1 MSGQGRW
8 SSAVRLLGIVLLAS
22 VATCFCATRVFW
34 TFEFARIKMLR
45 GPVAAVD
52 GSVEVPAQDD
62 EFKMLAAPAALIARV
77 RNESDAVQA
86 FAFHVDGALSCTVSV
101 PPMTARRIDCSV
113 ESGWNIGRD
122 HAVKIRGAPVPW
134 TLDYLELASHHG
146 NTTGLLQA
154 FVLPAGSRQ
163 FQRPP
168 LALLVLVWVGVAL
181 LLRIKPGSFKSRV
194 ARTLYAVA
202 VASIGL
208 MVAAILLLPWL
219 SAYSVVV
226 SPLTFV
232 AFISV
237 LTFSRVWRSAS
248 SSTRVVDAATSA
260 WAWAGRHQRM
270 LAAAFAIATTL
281 AAGLYGGRA
290 IGGADEYGYVSQ
302 AELWLKGNLEIEQ
315 PFVARAPFAD
325 AARIFSPLGYRP
337 HFSKP
342 TVIVPTYASGLP
354 MLLALTKF
362 IGGQEAMFWVVP
374 VSAGLL
380 VLVTY
385 GIGRRLG
392 AETAGLTGAA
402 LVATSPPMLA
412 MAMLVMTDVPVA
424 AAWGGAFYLVLG
436 GTARSAAAAGA
447 LSSVAVLIRPNL
459 APVAGALALFYLL
472 PMRGEATRRSAT
484 WQLTVFLA
492 ALVPGVVAVGLIN
505 AQLYGSPLSSGYG
518 HWSELFALSR
528 VPINLRLYL
537 TWFVETHTLLGLC
550 GFFALF
556 VPLRRLWPAVGNRD
570 VFIVMAGVVLVVWAT
585 YCAWLIFQEWWYQ
598 RFLLTSWPFLMLG
611 TGAVL
616 VCAYRAGASLVRV
629 AVVVTA
635 VALGLHQLDTAI
647 SLGVFGNR
655 EGRRRFVD
663 AANLVRRVTEP
674 NSAIASLDH
683 SGSLR
688 YYGGRMTINF
698 GSVPD
703 QSFDAVVDWLAAHG
717 VRTYLALEEWELLE
731 VRQRFGSNRCM
742 RVLDRPPVAVLEWP
756 GKMQLFDLTGTRQ
769 EEAPIVARP
778 APGPLS
784 TARPVAP
791 ARFVLTPAP

>member
-1 MSGQGRW
+1 M
-8 SSAVRLLGIVLLAS
+8 
-22 VATCFCATRVFW
+22 
-34 TFEFARIKMLR
+34 
-45 GPVAAVD
+45 
-52 GSVEVPAQDD
+52 
-62 EFKMLAAPAALIARV
+62 
-77 RNESDAVQA
+77 
-86 FAFHVDGALSCTVSV
+86 
-101 PPMTARRIDCSV
+101 
-113 ESGWNIGRD
+113 
-122 HAVKIRGAPVPW
+122 
-134 TLDYLELASHHG
+134 
-146 NTTGLLQA
+146 
-154 FVLPAGSRQ
+154 
-163 FQRPP
+163 
-168 LALLVLVWVGVAL
+168 
-181 LLRIKPGSFKSRV
+181 
-194 ARTLYAVA
+194 
-202 VASIGL
+202 
-208 MVAAILLLPWL
+208 
-219 SAYSVVV
+219 
-226 SPLTFV
+226 
-232 AFISV
+232 
-237 LTFSRVWRSAS
+237 
-248 SSTRVVDAATSA
+248 
-260 WAWAGRHQRM
+260 
-270 LAAAFAIATTL
+270 
-281 AAGLYGGRA
+281 
-290 IGGADEYGYVSQ
+290 
-302 AELWLKGNLEIEQ
+302 
-315 PFVARAPFAD
+315 
-325 AARIFSPLGYRP
+325 
-337 HFSKP
+337 
-342 TVIVPTYASGLP
+342 
-354 MLLALTKF
+354 
-362 IGGQEAMFWVVP
+362 
-374 VSAGLL
+374 
-380 VLVTY
+380 
-385 GIGRRLG
+385 
-392 AETAGLTGAA
+392 
-402 LVATSPPMLA
+402 
-412 MAMLVMTDVPVA
+412 
-424 AAWGGAFYLVLG
+424 
-436 GTARSAAAAGA
+436 
-447 LSSVAVLIRPNL
+447 
-459 APVAGALALFYLL
+459 
-472 PMRGEATRRSAT
+472 
-484 WQLTVFLA
+484 FLA